1 MIYAAGLVAAAALG
15 GALALGGAALVG
27 GLRLDHDRA
36 RGRRATPL
44 AHLAERAGVA
54 RAGALSVNAIY
65 KHAAP
70 GVVQVTATQ
79 VVSTPGVD
87 PFGFAFPAQQQS
99 QALGSGFV
107 IDKAGHIV
115 TNYHVVEHAR
125 SVEVSFSNNESMKAK
140 LVGADPSTD
149 IAVLQVDTHARA
161 LTPLALGNSDAVRV
175 GDSVVAIG
183 NPFGYDRTVTAG
195 IVSALQRVIRAP
207 NSYSIDHVIQTD
219 AALNKGN
226 SGGPLLDARG
236 DVIGVNSQI
245 AAGDSGASGNVGI
258 GFAVPINTVK
268 TVAAQIIKSGHAE
281 HAYLGISV
289 QPVSQTAAKLF
300 HLPATHGLLVASVQP
315 GSGAAQGRPA
325 RGDRQRDARRR
336 DVPAR
341 RRPDHEDRLD
351 PALLA
356 RPAPR
361 RDRPEA
367 AGRRRSARGVPR
379 RPNTRRDSQVGTA
392 ADLPWL
398 TVQLAPPPGA
408 WFPAAPFA
416 STARRDRKKEA
427 GSLPRPPS
435 CFWRP
440 AGRRALL
447 LSQSMKDE
455 STRSAIDGTA
465 RSAAALTP
473 SPKVGKTWCIMRQ
486 VVDRRAEAQAQ
497 REALHDLARRCARRR
512 GGRAPSGCRGRRRS

>member
-1 MIYAAGLVAAAALG
+1 VAAAALG

-27 GLRLDHDRA
+27 GFGTTTTVREVA
-36 RGRRATPL
+36 APL
-44 AHLAERAGVA
+44 PSPISLNEPSAA

-87 PFGFAFPAQQQS
+87 PFGFAFPAQQKS

-115 TNYHVVEHAR
+115 TNYHVVENAR
-125 SVEVSFSNNESMKAK
+125 SVDVSFSNNESMKAK
-140 LVGADPSTD
+140 IVGADASTD

-236 DVIGVNSQI
+236 NVIGVNSQI

-268 TVAAQIIKSGHAE
+268 TVAAQIIKTGHAE
-281 HAYLGISV
+281 HAYLGISAQAV
-289 QPVSQTAAKLF
+289 TPTAAKLF
-300 HLPATHGLLVASVQP
+300 HLPSTHGLLVASVQP
-315 GSGAAQGRPA
+315 GSGAATAGLRSGTGNATLAGETYPLGGDLITKIDSTPLYSLDQLRDVIGQKQPGDEARLEVY
-325 RGDRQRDARRR
+325 RGDRQRT
-336 DVPAR
+336 VTVK
-341 RRPDHEDRLD
+341 L
-351 PALLA
+351 
-356 RPAPR
+356 
-361 RDRPEA
+361 
-367 AGRRRSARGVPR
+367 GRQP
-379 RPNTRRDSQVGTA
+379 
-392 ADLPWL
+392 
-398 TVQLAPPPGA
+398 
-408 WFPAAPFA
+408 
-416 STARRDRKKEA
+416 STA
-427 GSLPRPPS
+427 S
-435 CFWRP
+435 
-440 AGRRALL
+440 
-447 LSQSMKDE
+447 
-455 STRSAIDGTA
+455 
-465 RSAAALTP
+465 
-473 SPKVGKTWCIMRQ
+473 
-486 VVDRRAEAQAQ
+486 
-497 REALHDLARRCARRR
+497 
-512 GGRAPSGCRGRRRS
+512 